1 MQVMKT
7 MLRITS
13 YLSILCFLILNINDE
28 MAKDN
33 HYIENNETRIF
44 VISEKNILSQQIRI
58 GIKNKSRRRLAN
70 SLNDERQL

>member
-1 MQVMKT
+1 
-7 MLRITS
+7 
-13 YLSILCFLILNINDE
+13 

-33 HYIENNETRIF
+33 HYIDNNETRIF